1 MQATQWFYFGI
12 VVHMFIGSVMFSN
25 QSFFPPKTD
34 DDSNEADELLSH
46 IDVGDE
52 AGFIAEYF

>member
-25 QSFFPPKTD
+25 QSFFPAETG
-34 DDSNEADELLSH
+34 DSEDAEKFLPH
-46 IDVGDE
+46 IEVGE
-52 AGFIAEYF
+52 EVGFLAEYF